1 MELREIFKHVAHL
14 YEMAKAEPFAKHP
27 LAMFIR
33 SEAPPAIARAI
44 GNSYFKVTGSPGKGS
59 WKETPWFGVFDPAIT
74 VSGTT
79 GQYVTYSFN
88 SKFTAL
94 YLVLGQG
101 TVAIRRKFGRTA
113 IKELQRRADL
123 IRAILPEYPQ
133 RFSDGPIDYGSTSDL
148 ARDYEPS
155 IAFGT
160 TYDLAALPSEK
171 MLTDDLLEMTRLYL
185 MLSARRGVDAADEE
199 AAPLSA

>member
-59 WKETPWFGVFDPAIT
+59 WKETPWFGVF
-74 VSGTT
+74 
-79 GQYVTYSFN
+79 
-88 SKFTAL
+88 
-94 YLVLGQG
+94 
-101 TVAIRRKFGRTA
+101 A

-160 TYDLAALPSEK
+160 TYDLAG
-171 MLTDDLLEMTRLYL
+171 
-185 MLSARRGVDAADEE
+185 SAF
-199 AAPLSA
+199 